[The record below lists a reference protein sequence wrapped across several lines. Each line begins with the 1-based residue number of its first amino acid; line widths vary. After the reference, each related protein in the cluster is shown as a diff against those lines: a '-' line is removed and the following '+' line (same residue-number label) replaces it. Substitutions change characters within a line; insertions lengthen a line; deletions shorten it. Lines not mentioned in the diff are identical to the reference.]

1 MFASKE
7 WSLVSQV
14 SLRKRNV
21 QLLPTHGHH
30 PRILMIRPEGHDSID
45 LSRVKQVLLEYV
57 QTHSNVVAF

>member
-30 PRILMIRPEGHDSID
+30 ARILMIPPEGHDSID
-45 LSRVKQVLLEYV
+45 LSRVKQALLEYV